1 MWRLHLK
8 PLLFSSP
15 FSRFRPISV
24 FREADEDESGF
35 MCCAFSAR
43 ERFLMLGTC
52 TGQLKLYNVFT
63 GQEEASYNCHT
74 SAITHLEPSRVSRS
88 CILIPKLCNS
98 KTRLSFNSIK
108 ETQQIS
114 QYDKLEEEMLKK
126 ISEKIGSLFSSA
138 VVLSI
143 NMLHLI

>member
-1 MWRLHLK
+1 MAGTRRRSVSPDHRK
-8 PLLFSSP
+8 SQSCFPLRP
-15 FSRFRPISV
+15 RSRFRPISV

-74 SAITHLEPSRVSRS
+74 SAITHLEPSRVSGRS
-88 CILIPKLCNS
+88 HAPL
-98 KTRLSFNSIK
+98 
-108 ETQQIS
+108 QI
-114 QYDKLEEEMLKK
+114 
-126 ISEKIGSLFSSA
+126 
-138 VVLSI
+138 
-143 NMLHLI
+143 